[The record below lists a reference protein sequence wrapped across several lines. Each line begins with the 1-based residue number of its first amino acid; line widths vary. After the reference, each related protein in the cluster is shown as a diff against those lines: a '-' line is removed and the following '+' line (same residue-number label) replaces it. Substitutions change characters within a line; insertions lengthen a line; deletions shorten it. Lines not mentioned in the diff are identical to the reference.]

1 MEEKNEKMS
10 FEASL
15 ARLEEIVAELERG
28 SLELERS
35 LTLFEEGVTLVKR
48 CEGELDAA
56 IKKVKLLTE
65 DGESDFDPAAE
76 VGM

>member
-1 MEEKNEKMS
+1 MKEKNEKMS

-15 ARLEEIVAELERG
+15 TRLEEIVAELERG
-28 SLELERS
+28 SSELEKS
-35 LTLFEEGVTLVKR
+35 LALFEEGVTLVKK

>member
-15 ARLEEIVAELERG
+15 SRLEEIVAELERG

-65 DGESDFDPAAE
+65 DGESDFNPAAE